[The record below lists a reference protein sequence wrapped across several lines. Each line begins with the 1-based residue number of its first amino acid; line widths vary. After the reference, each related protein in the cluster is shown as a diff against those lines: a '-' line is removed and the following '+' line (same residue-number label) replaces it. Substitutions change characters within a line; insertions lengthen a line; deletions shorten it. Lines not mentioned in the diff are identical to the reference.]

1 MNRPLTAR
9 QAGPYV
15 RQGPVPSFNRQK
27 PVTKEEIEEL
37 KRQKLLLLE
46 EKKQLKT
53 RIARMQ
59 VQNRRGGKPVTTN
72 KQLHE
77 QLEKEHTT
85 LEKLIDKQQQKV
97 AELTLSDNAALCLEL
112 QEECKVIL
120 QERMRLQD
128 EQLRQQILLNESQEE
143 LDALVAAEGPE
154 MLEKQNERMAQLEA
168 KLARYHHANKK
179 LKAKIQ
185 SIRSERAY
193 TQDAN
198 NEEVERRAEELRKQ
212 IQEVQKATAKNEEKY
227 QQSEQNHEALMTR
240 LKNAL
245 HSESKTE

>member
-1 MNRPLTAR
+1 MSRPLSAR

-27 PVTKEEIEEL
+27 PVTKEEIEDL

-72 KQLHE
+72 KQLHD
-77 QLEKEHTT
+77 QLEKEYTT
-85 LEKLIDKQQQKV
+85 LEKMIDKQQRKV
-97 AELTLSDNAALCLEL
+97 AELTLSDSAALCLEL
-112 QEECKVIL
+112 QEECKIIL

-128 EQLRQQILLNESQEE
+128 EQLNQQMLLNESQQE
-143 LDALVAAEGPE
+143 LDELVASEGPE
-154 MLEKQNERMAQLEA
+154 MLEKQNERIMQLEA

-193 TQDAN
+193 TEEAN
-198 NEEVERRAEELRKQ
+198 NEEVEKRAEELRKQ
-212 IQEVQKATAKNEEKY
+212 IQEIRSAIAKNEEKY
-227 QQSEQNHEALMTR
+227 QESEANHEALMNR
-240 LKNAL
+240 LKAAVYG
-245 HSESKTE
+245 ESKTE